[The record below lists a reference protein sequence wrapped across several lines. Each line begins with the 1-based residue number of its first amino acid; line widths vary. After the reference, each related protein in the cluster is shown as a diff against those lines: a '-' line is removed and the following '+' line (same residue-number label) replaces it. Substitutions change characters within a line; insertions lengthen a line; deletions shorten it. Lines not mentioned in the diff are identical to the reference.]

1 MIITSP
7 DAWNT
12 GRLSILHV
20 VRQYLPTLG
29 GLQIYVRN
37 LCAQQRAHG
46 LQPSLLS
53 LDRAFHKPEA
63 RLSHCETI
71 DGSTVY
77 RIPFIGNRRLF
88 LPLLNPKLL
97 AGFDIIHVHGIDP
110 LCDTVCLM
118 KSFFG
123 RPVVLTTHGGFFH
136 TGDYALQKKI
146 YFNTISQLTLGR
158 TNAVIACSTN
168 DQVMMQNIGIPA
180 TVIQNAIVP
189 LPRRDASGRD
199 MLYLGRLAANKRV
212 DLLLL
217 FVACLRERGC
227 APRLHIVGEDYDH
240 ILDKLR
246 QKVNQ
251 LGLAEIAMIHG
262 YVAPEDLAKIVRECK
277 VFVSASRYEGFGMSL
292 VEAMSAGLLPFVHAN
307 TAFRELLE
315 DANVGFLADF
325 DRPEQCA
332 DQFIEWHLGLDDAVH
347 DRAREF
353 GMRFSWEKLSSGVL
367 EVYRQVLGT
376 QAPDRSR
383 QAIDKKHSVEEK
395 GAPSA

>member
-1 MIITSP
+1 MVITSP
-7 DAWNT
+7 DVWSA

-20 VRQYLPTLG
+20 VRQYLPSLG
-29 GLQIYVRN
+29 GLETSVRN

-46 LQPSLLS
+46 LQPSLLT
-53 LDRAFHKPEA
+53 LDRMSHKPETLLA
-63 RLSHCETI
+63 RCETI
-71 DGSTVY
+71 DGSMVY
-77 RIPFIGNRRLF
+77 RIPFVGNRRFF

-97 AGFDIIHVHGIDP
+97 TGFDIIHVHGIDP
-110 LCDTVCLM
+110 LCDAVCLM
-118 KSFFG
+118 KSSFS

-136 TGDYALQKKI
+136 TRDYALQKKI
-146 YFNTISQLTLGR
+146 YFNTISRLTLGCVD
-158 TNAVIACSTN
+158 AVIADSTN
-168 DQVMMQNIGIPA
+168 DQAMMQSIGIPA
-180 TVIQNAIVP
+180 TVIPNAIVP

-199 MLYLGRLAANKRV
+199 MLYLGRLAVNKRV

-240 ILDKLR
+240 ILDELR

-251 LGLAEIAMIHG
+251 LGLAEVAMIHG
-262 YVAPEDLAKIVRECK
+262 YVAPEELAQIVRECK
-277 VFVSASRYEGFGMSL
+277 FFVSASRYEGFGMSL
-292 VEAMSAGLLPFVHAN
+292 VEAMSAELLPFVHAN
-307 TAFRELLE
+307 AAFRELLE
-315 DANVGFLADF
+315 DANVGFLVDF

>member
-1 MIITSP
+1 MGNLMIITSP
-7 DAWNT
+7 DVWST
-12 GRLSILHV
+12 GKMSILHV

-46 LQPSLLS
+46 LQPSLLT
-53 LDRAFHKPEA
+53 LDRAFHKPEV
-63 RLSHCETI
+63 RLSRCETI

-77 RIPFIGNRRLF
+77 RIPFVGSRRLF

-97 AGFDIIHVHGIDP
+97 TGFDIIHVHGIDP
-110 LCDTVCLM
+110 LCDTVCLTQS
-118 KSFFG
+118 SFD

-136 TGDYALQKKI
+136 TRDYALQKKI
-146 YFNTISQLTLGR
+146 YFNTISRLTIGR
-158 TNAVIACSTN
+158 ADAVIACSTN
-168 DQVMMQNIGIPA
+168 DQAMMQSIGIPA

-212 DLLLL
+212 DVLLL
-217 FVACLRERGC
+217 FVACLHERGC

-240 ILDKLR
+240 ILGELR
-246 QKVNQ
+246 QKVSQ
-251 LGLAEIAMIHG
+251 LGLAEVAMIHG
-262 YVAPEDLAKIVRECK
+262 YVAPEDLAGIVRECK
-277 VFVSASRYEGFGMSL
+277 FFVSASRYEGFGMSL

-315 DANVGFLADF
+315 DANIGFLANF

-367 EVYRQVLGT
+367 EVYRQVLVT
-376 QAPDRSR
+376 QAQIVDAR
-383 QAIDKKHSVEEK
+383 AVTEKHSVE
-395 GAPSA
+395 G